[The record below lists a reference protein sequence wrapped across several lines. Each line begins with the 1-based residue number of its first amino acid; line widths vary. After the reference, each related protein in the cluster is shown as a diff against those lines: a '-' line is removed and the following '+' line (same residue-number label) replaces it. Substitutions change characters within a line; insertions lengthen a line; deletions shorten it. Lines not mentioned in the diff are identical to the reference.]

1 MVGASRDR
9 QQSDGFIR
17 ELNRWGHQHATD
29 YGTRRTPGT
38 TSRLES
44 PPAVILDGLTIVIR
58 RRESSLPMDSHQ
70 IAIDALRA
78 AVGAAPGN
86 VELLR
91 QLIDL
96 LCRLGRD
103 DEAEE
108 LAKQAVGRFPTR
120 RAMKLL
126 MAEMFFRR
134 GKDSHAAAI
143 VETLLKDSEG
153 DAAVMLLHCRLQQRR
168 GDIRGA
174 VATYRDAVQQ
184 DESARDVELESL
196 LGLRDFNETESGQ
209 MPDAVG
215 GPWSESEDDDEAAS
229 DPSLPIIESRIRE
242 GFESVGGME
251 AVKEQ
256 IRLKILYPLEHAE
269 MYAAYGKKI
278 GGGILLYGPPGCGK
292 THLARATAGE
302 VKAGFLSVGIN
313 DVLDMWIGNSEK
325 NLHSI
330 FDRARRSKPCVLFF
344 DEVDALGAS
353 RSDMRRS
360 GGRQMINQFLSELDG
375 VETNNEGV
383 LILAATNT
391 PWHLDSAF
399 RRPGRFDR
407 VIFVPPP
414 DAVGR
419 EAVLKIHLRGK
430 PTDCVDYAKIAA
442 KTDGFS
448 GADLK
453 AVIDACVEFKLSE
466 AIASGMPKPI
476 TTSDLLTVLKTIRPT
491 VSEWFATARN
501 HALYANEGGVY
512 DEVLD
517 YLKVKR

>member
-1 MVGASRDR
+1 
-9 QQSDGFIR
+9 
-17 ELNRWGHQHATD
+17 
-29 YGTRRTPGT
+29 
-38 TSRLES
+38 
-44 PPAVILDGLTIVIR
+44 
-58 RRESSLPMDSHQ
+58 
-70 IAIDALRA
+70 
-78 AVGAAPGN
+78 
-86 VELLR
+86 
-91 QLIDL
+91 
-96 LCRLGRD
+96 
-103 DEAEE
+103 
-108 LAKQAVGRFPTR
+108 
-120 RAMKLL
+120 
-126 MAEMFFRR
+126 
-134 GKDSHAAAI
+134 
-143 VETLLKDSEG
+143 
-153 DAAVMLLHCRLQQRR
+153 LQQRR

-174 VATYRDAVQQ
+174 VATYRQAVEN
-184 DESARDVELESL
+184 DELARDDELESL
-196 LGLRDFNETESGQ
+196 LGLRDFDSTEDGQ
-209 MPDAVG
+209 MPEAVG
-215 GPWSESEDDDEAAS
+215 GPLGSSPVDEEDQDDHESG
-229 DPSLPIIESRIRE
+229 LPALESRLTD
-242 GFESVGGME
+242 GFESVGGMT

-302 VKAGFLSVGIN
+302 VKAGFLAVGIN
-313 DVLDMWIGNSEK
+313 DVLDMWMGNSEK

-330 FDRARRSKPCVLFF
+330 FERARRNRPCVLFF

-375 VETNNEGV
+375 VDTNNEGV

-414 DAVGR
+414 DNEGR
-419 EAVLKIHLRGK
+419 QAVLRIHLQGK
-430 PTDCVDYAKIAA
+430 PTDSVDYAKVAA
-442 KTDGFS
+442 KTEGFS

-453 AVIDACVEFKLSE
+453 AVIDQCIESKLSE
-466 AIASGMPKPI
+466 AISTGHPKPI
-476 TTSDLLTVLKTIRPT
+476 TTGDLLSITKKIRPS
-491 VSEWFATARN
+491 VSEWFSTAKN
-501 HALYANEGGVY
+501 HALYANEGGMY

>member
-1 MVGASRDR
+1 
-9 QQSDGFIR
+9 
-17 ELNRWGHQHATD
+17 
-29 YGTRRTPGT
+29 
-38 TSRLES
+38 
-44 PPAVILDGLTIVIR
+44 
-58 RRESSLPMDSHQ
+58 
-70 IAIDALRA
+70 
-78 AVGAAPGN
+78 
-86 VELLR
+86 
-91 QLIDL
+91 
-96 LCRLGRD
+96 
-103 DEAEE
+103 
-108 LAKQAVGRFPTR
+108 
-120 RAMKLL
+120 
-126 MAEMFFRR
+126 MAEVFFRR
-134 GKDSHAAAI
+134 GKDSHASAI
-143 VETLLKDSEG
+143 IETLLKTGSATPE
-153 DAAVMLLHCRLQQRR
+153 ALLLHSRLQQRR

-174 VATYRDAVQQ
+174 VATYRDAVEN
-184 DESARDVELESL
+184 DESARDPELESL
-196 LGLRDFNETESGQ
+196 LGLRDFDSTEDGQ
-209 MPDAVG
+209 MPEAVG
-215 GPWSESEDDDEAAS
+215 GPFGSSPIDDDIEDDFDS
-229 DPSLPIIESRIRE
+229 GLPALETRLTD
-242 GFESVGGME
+242 GFDSVGGMN

-256 IRLKILYPLEHAE
+256 IRLKILYPLQHAE

-313 DVLDMWIGNSEK
+313 DVLDMWVGNSEK

-330 FDRARRSKPCVLFF
+330 FERARRNRPCVLFF

-414 DAVGR
+414 DAEGR
-419 EAVLKIHLRGK
+419 QAVLRIHLQGK
-430 PTDCVDYAKIAA
+430 PTDSVDYAKIAA
-442 KTDGFS
+442 KTEGFS

-453 AVIDACVEFKLSE
+453 AVIDQCIEQKLSE
-466 AIASGMPKPI
+466 AISTGQPKPI
-476 TTSDLLTVLKTIRPT
+476 TTHDLLAVAKKVRPS
-491 VSEWFATARN
+491 VSEWFSTAKN
-501 HALYANEGGVY
+501 HALYANEGGMY
-512 DEVLD
+512 DDVLD